1 MNKTMKKYALRT
13 ARRRQRT
20 HMPGPTRP
28 MRRRTARRPPGT
40 GNGRA
45 ENRRAPVPEPAR
57 RARGVHSGRAARP
70 APCQAARPQIDMT
83 PR

>member
-28 MRRRTARRPPGT
+28 MRRRPARSRRNR
-40 GNGRA
+40 NGRA